1 MKGGH
6 PMFQIHRMGCG
17 CRHDSSFVFDH
28 PQGYDGYLVL
38 FIKTRAVFQLNGE
51 TVTAEPDSFIIYDRR
66 TPQYYRA
73 CEDRYINDWILF
85 DCSEPLAP
93 GVEVRF
99 NELIYIG
106 EQINISQY
114 FQLLADCHY
123 RGTSSQPVGLL
134 IRAMLTEVFGKTQ
147 IEPNT
152 ELPHYRELLD
162 LRRQIYAQPSRD
174 WSTEHMAKLLS
185 ISTPYLH
192 ALYKKAFGVTCNA
205 DVIQSRLEQAQHF
218 LTNSGRTIE
227 ETAFSCGYSSVV
239 HFSRQFKQKFGI
251 TPSEWRKLRAG

>member
-1 MKGGH
+1 
-6 PMFQIHRMGCG
+6 MFQIHRMGCG
-17 CRHDSSFVFDH
+17 CRHDSSFIFDH

-38 FIKTRAVFQLNGE
+38 FVKTRAVFRLEDE
-51 TVTAEPDSFIIYDRR
+51 TVTTEPDTFIIYDRH

-73 CEDRYINDWILF
+73 CEECYINDWILF
-85 DCSEPLAP
+85 DCTETLAP
-93 GVEVRF
+93 GIDVHF
-99 NELIYIG
+99 NKPVYIG

-123 RGTSSQPVGLL
+123 RGTSSQPVIGLL
-134 IRAMLTEVFGKTQ
+134 IRAMLTEIFGKA
-147 IEPNT
+147 EEDPNS

-162 LRRQIYAQPSRD
+162 LRRKIYAQPSKN
-174 WSTEHMAKLLS
+174 WSTECMAKILN

-218 LTNSGRTIE
+218 LSNSGMTIE

-251 TPSEWRKLRAG
+251 TPSEWRRSKAE